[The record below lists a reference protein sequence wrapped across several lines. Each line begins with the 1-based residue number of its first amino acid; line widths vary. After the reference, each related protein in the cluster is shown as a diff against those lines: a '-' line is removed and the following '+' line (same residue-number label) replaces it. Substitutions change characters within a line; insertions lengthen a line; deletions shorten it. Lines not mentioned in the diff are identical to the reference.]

1 MSQDVVRWLN
11 EVKVLQEELQKSQ
24 ASEEEAHASADNWR
38 QRYEIEAQQRR
49 SEARLMQQTI
59 EELRA
64 EIEDLKRL
72 PQVTIETTATDE
84 AISEVNQLQ
93 TVPELQAKLLE
104 IWAERDRLAQEL
116 KLEQAAHTQT
126 RKSLTLALG
135 DTVELLTK
143 LKQPS

>member
-24 ASEEEAHASADNWR
+24 ASEGLAHASADNWR

-59 EELRA
+59 DQLRA
-64 EIEDLKRL
+64 EIEELKNL
-72 PQVTIETTATDE
+72 PQVTIETPATE
-84 AISEVNQLQ
+84 ETISTVNQLQ
-93 TVPELQAKLLE
+93 TIPDLQAKLLE
-104 IWAERDRLAQEL
+104 IWAERDHLAQEL
-116 KLEQAAHTQT
+116 KLEQAAHAQT
-126 RKSLTLALG
+126 RKSLTFALG

-143 LKQPS
+143 LKQE